1 MIEVV
6 VQLMEEGYDY
16 EFHIYVYG
24 ELKEFIINYIKLK
37 KLITTFILWVSWGLK
52 IFSQLLKTHLCLLV
66 FVL

>member
-1 MIEVV
+1 
-6 VQLMEEGYDY
+6 MEEGYDY
-16 EFHIYVYG
+16 EFHIYGYG

-52 IFSQLLKTHLCLLV
+52 IFSQLLKMHLCLLV